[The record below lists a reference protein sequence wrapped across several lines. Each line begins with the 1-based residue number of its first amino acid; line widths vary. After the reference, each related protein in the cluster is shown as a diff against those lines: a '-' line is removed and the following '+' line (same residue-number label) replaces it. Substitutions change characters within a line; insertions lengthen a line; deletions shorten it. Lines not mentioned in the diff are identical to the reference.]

1 MRDTTTAIK
10 IKNIKAGTLF
20 GYNLGVREHF
30 DYKGAMLCN
39 SLFLDFLMAHGLKV
53 KNKST
58 RDVICLDFDFG
69 SRSYEEEL
77 ASVKG
82 KPNEEELTARIEA
95 NKDKYCKKSKDEIRE
110 LFYTEGVSVDYGNE
124 TILYRMLYRNP
135 SKAKTGQVMFI
146 NDKLY
151 AKARKWLTMG
161 LDKKMP
167 LENAKIVELS
177 AYMTLTTSTIED
189 KFNLPVEDVL
199 ILNDQSSFYK
209 TLVKKVYAEDGKC
222 LVKDDIME
230 VENVLWD
237 GMALIESSI
246 CPEYT
251 NGMVLLR
258 QHFFKACAFKTNIQL
273 FFKDWYKDN
282 YDTATIVDMFG
293 VEHLAKDIKMIT
305 TNNAIKWLKFKDL
318 MGSNPFKYWKDIV
331 NKDGSYFG
339 IVKTDHPSKLG
350 DVQQMSYQMIN
361 TLPCSPEDIL
371 ELAGTSIEYVEDLKT
386 NPEEFCKYLDKNAN
400 VSNHFE
406 LMSALYKHNH
416 DFANSTWFRYEKNKI
431 ISNYVNRL
439 KKGKITINADNLT
452 LCGNPYALLL
462 FSVGEDFNSDP
473 TLNYEEGAIQCYT
486 TRFEDGEFLCGIRN
500 PHNSPNNL
508 CYLHNRYSDEMKKY
522 FELSDNILAV
532 NCIKTD
538 IQSRANGC
546 DFDSDFFFV
555 TNNKIMVE
563 SCELAQ
569 NKFPTIVNALK
580 ESGIKYNNTMSEYAK
595 MDNKFAK
602 AQMGIGESSNLAQ
615 LAMTYYW
622 TKPSK
627 ELYDNFVILSVLAQ
641 VLIDGCKREYEVDG
655 VAEIKRIRKMECM
668 NPERD
673 FPMFMKYTRDIPIT
687 KNGKPRDYASIK
699 QDKDKL
705 KDRLNWHLYCP
716 MNCLLAALETIQG
729 MSKTRTTPTQN
740 FLVKVKG
747 RADHRQMGKI
757 RAYADE
763 CSYQS
768 FLILKSD
775 EDFELKI
782 EYMEQLYNDMCNKLS
797 KIKITNDKTF
807 NRLIEMAFS
816 TENHFNS
823 KAEKNA
829 YSRCS
834 RTLLKLLFRMDK
846 ERFIKNF
853 LAQKMPE
860 ITEPKVSSSKKRPIT
875 RQNSH

>member
-10 IKNIKAGTLF
+10 IKNIKAGTLY

-30 DYKGAMLCN
+30 DYKGAVICN
-39 SLFLDFLMAHGLKV
+39 SLFLDFLMAHKLKV
-53 KNKST
+53 KGKST

-95 NKDKYCKKSKDEIRE
+95 NKDKYCKRSKDEIRE
-110 LFYTEGVSVDYGNE
+110 LFYTEGVSIDYGDE
-124 TILYRMLYRNP
+124 VILYRMLYRNP

-151 AKARKWLTMG
+151 KQARRWLTMG

-167 LENAKIVELS
+167 EENAKIVELS

-189 KFNLPVEDVL
+189 KFNIPVEDIL

-222 LVKDDIME
+222 LVKDDTME

-237 GMALIESSI
+237 GMALVESSI

-273 FFKDWYKDN
+273 FFRDYCSTHNID
-282 YDTATIVDMFG
+282 YDTFEVKDMFG
-293 VEHLAKDIKMIT
+293 VSHLVKNIKMIT

-318 MGSNPFKYWKDIV
+318 MGSNPFEYWKNKV
-331 NKDGSYFG
+331 NKDGSNFG

-350 DVQQMSYQMIN
+350 EVQQMSYQMIN

-371 ELAGTSIEYVEDLKT
+371 ELADYSIKYVEQLKT
-386 NPEEFCKYLDKNAN
+386 NPKEFCNYLDKNAN

-406 LMSALYKHNH
+406 LMSALYKHNPM
-416 DFANSTWFRYEKNKI
+416 FADSTWFRQEKRKI
-431 ISNYVNRL
+431 IANYVNRL

-462 FSVGEDFNSDP
+462 FSVGEDFESDP
-473 TLNYEEGAIQCYT
+473 TLNYEKGAIQCYT
-486 TRFEDGEFLCGIRN
+486 TRFKDGEYLCGIRN

-508 CYLHNRYSDEMKKY
+508 CYLHNRYSDKMKKY

-532 NCIKTD
+532 NCIHTD

-555 TNNKIMVE
+555 TNNNVMVE
-563 SCELAQ
+563 ACKLAQ

-580 ESGIKYNNTMSEYAK
+580 ESGIKYNNSMSEYAK

-622 TKPSK
+622 TNPSK

-673 FPMFMKYTRDIPIT
+673 FPMFMKYTRDIPLT
-687 KNGKPRDYASIK
+687 KNGKPRDYESVK

-716 MNCLLAALETIQG
+716 MNCLLDALETIQNA
-729 MSKTRTTPTQN
+729 SSTKTIPTSEY
-740 FLVKVKG
+740 LVKIKG
-747 RADHRQMGKI
+747 KADCRQMGKI
-757 RAYADE
+757 RAYAEE
-763 CSYQS
+763 CSYRS

-775 EDFELKI
+775 EDFE
-782 EYMEQLYNDMCNKLS
+782 
-797 KIKITNDKTF
+797 IKITELELLYSEMVEKLCKVKITNPKTL
-807 NRLIEMAFS
+807 NRLIETAFT
-816 TENHFNS
+816 TEKHSGNR
-823 KAEKNA
+823 AEKNA
-829 YSRCS
+829 YSRCT
-834 RTLLKLLFRMDK
+834 RTLLKLLFRMNKDLFLSN
-846 ERFIKNF
+846 FIPKNAE
-853 LAQKMPE
+853 LIMTKDRK
-860 ITEPKVSSSKKRPIT
+860 ITLY
-875 RQNSH
+875 

>member
-20 GYNLGVREHF
+20 GYNLGIREYY

-39 SLFLDFLMAHGLKV
+39 SLFLDFLLAHGLKV
-53 KNKST
+53 RGKST

-77 ASVKG
+77 ASVKD
-82 KPNEEELTARIEA
+82 KPDADSLRERIEA

-110 LFYTEGVSVDYGNE
+110 LFYTEGVSIDYGDE
-124 TILYRMLYRNP
+124 VILYRMLYRNP

-151 AKARKWLTMG
+151 KAAHKWLTMN
-161 LDKKMP
+161 LKMP

-189 KFNLPVEDVL
+189 KTHIPVEDVL
-199 ILNDQSSFYK
+199 IVKDQSSIYR
-209 TLVKKVYAEDGKC
+209 TLVKKVYAKDGQC
-222 LVKDDIME
+222 LVEDDVMD

-246 CPEYT
+246 CPSYT

-273 FFKDWYKDN
+273 FFKDYCKEN
-282 YDTATIVDMFG
+282 GYDYENHVVTDMFG
-293 VEHLAKDIKMIT
+293 VRHKLKDIKMIT
-305 TNNAIKWLKFKDL
+305 TNNAIKWLKFKDI
-318 MGSNPFKYWKDIV
+318 MGKDPYEYWKRKV

-350 DVQQMSYQMIN
+350 EVQQMSYQMIN

-371 ELAGTSIEYVEDLKT
+371 ELASNSIEYVEDLKT
-386 NPEEFCKYLDKNAN
+386 DPEEFCKYLDKNAN
-400 VSNHFE
+400 ISNHYE
-406 LMSALYKHNH
+406 MMAALYRQNP
-416 DFANSTWFRYEKNKI
+416 DFVNSTWFRNEKKKV
-431 ISNYVNRL
+431 ISGYVNRL

-462 FSVGEDFNSDP
+462 FTVGEDFMSDP
-473 TLNYEEGAIQCYT
+473 TLNYEDGAIQCYT
-486 TRFEDGEFLCGIRN
+486 KRFKDGEYLCGIRN

-508 CYLHNRYSDEMKKY
+508 CYLHNRYSEEMNKY
-522 FELSDNILAV
+522 FDFSENILAV

-555 TNNKIMVE
+555 TNNHIMVE
-563 SCELAQ
+563 SCKLAQ

-622 TKPSK
+622 TKPSR
-627 ELYDNFVILSVLAQ
+627 ELYNNFVILSVLAQ

-687 KNGKPRDYASIK
+687 KNGKPRAYELIK

-705 KDRLNWHLYCP
+705 SDRLNWHLYCP
-716 MNCLLAALETIQG
+716 MNCLLNALETIQG
-729 MSKTRTTPTQN
+729 APRTKTIPTIE
-740 FLVKVKG
+740 FLNKIKG
-747 RADHRQMGKI
+747 QPNNRQMGKI
-757 RAYADE
+757 RAYAEE
-763 CSYQS
+763 CSYRQ

-775 EDFELKI
+775 EEFDVKITEL
-782 EYMEQLYNDMCNKLS
+782 ELLYDEMLKELS
-797 KIKITNDKTF
+797 KIKITNPKTI
-807 NRLIEMAFS
+807 NRLIETALT
-816 TENHFNS
+816 TERHFDTR
-823 KAEKNA
+823 AEKNA
-829 YSRCS
+829 YTRCT

-846 ERFIKNF
+846 EKFLSNFTTKNAESF
-853 LAQKMPE
+853 KND
-860 ITEPKVSSSKKRPIT
+860 V
-875 RQNSH
+875 QNFTLN